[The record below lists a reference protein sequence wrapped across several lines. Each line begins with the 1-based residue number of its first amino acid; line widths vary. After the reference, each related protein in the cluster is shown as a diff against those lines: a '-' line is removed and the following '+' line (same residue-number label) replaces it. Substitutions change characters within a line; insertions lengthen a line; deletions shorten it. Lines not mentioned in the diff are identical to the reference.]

1 MSKVEAVLFDLDGT
15 LTDSRL
21 GILRSARYAFERL
34 SAEQGRAF
42 ALPQDSELGWM
53 IGPPLRDSFAK
64 LVGREN
70 VELLMRFYLE
80 RYSPIGAFEN
90 YVYEGIPAALD
101 ALRTLGIRLFVAT
114 SKNGRDARRILE
126 HFDLAPYF
134 EGIHGARADGGR
146 ADKSELIAFVLESH
160 GLDTV
165 RDRIA
170 MIGDRKFDAIGARAV
185 GIAAIGALWGYGGR
199 EELEAAGADP
209 IVETP
214 NQIREAVF
222 EVFARS
228 GRGPGS

>member
-1 MSKVEAVLFDLDGT
+1 MSAVDAVLFDLDGT

-34 SAEQGRAF
+34 SAREGRAF
-42 ALPQDSELGWM
+42 PLPDDSELGWM

-64 LVGREN
+64 LAGREN
-70 VELLMRFYLE
+70 VETLMGYYLE

-90 YVYEGIPAALD
+90 CIYEGIPAALD
-101 ALRTLGIRLFVAT
+101 ALRRLGTRLFVAT

-126 HFDLAPYF
+126 HFDLAPSF

-146 ADKSELIAFVLESH
+146 ADKSELIAFVLESE
-160 GLDTV
+160 GLDRV

-185 GIAAIGALWGYGGR
+185 GIAAIGVLWGYGGR
-199 EELEAAGADP
+199 EELEAAGAEP

-214 NQIREAVF
+214 RQIQAAVS

-228 GRGPGS
+228 RR

>member
-1 MSKVEAVLFDLDGT
+1 MSEVAAVLFDLDGT

-21 GILRSARYAFERL
+21 GILRSARYALERL
-34 SAEQGRAF
+34 SAEKGRLF
-42 ALPQDSELGWM
+42 ALPDDSELGWM

-64 LVGREN
+64 LVGAEN
-70 VELLMRFYLE
+70 VETLMRFYLE

-90 YVYEGIPAALD
+90 YVYDGIPATLE
-101 ALRTLGIRLFVAT
+101 ALRTLGMRLFVAT

-126 HFDLAPYF
+126 HFDLARYF
-134 EGIHGARADGGR
+134 EGIHGAKADGGR

-160 GLDTV
+160 GLDKV

-185 GIAAIGALWGYGGR
+185 GIAAIGALWGYGGA

-209 IVETP
+209 ILETP
-214 NQIREAVF
+214 KQVPAAVA

-228 GRGPGS
+228 RR

>member
-1 MSKVEAVLFDLDGT
+1 MSRLEAVLFDLDGT

-21 GILRSARYAFERL
+21 GILRSARWAFERL
-34 SAEQGRAF
+34 SAAKGRAF
-42 ALPQDSELGWM
+42 PLPEDAELGWM

-70 VELLMRFYLE
+70 VETLMGFYLE

-90 YVYEGIPAALD
+90 YIYEGIPAALD
-101 ALRTLGIRLFVAT
+101 ALRTLGTRLFVAT

-134 EGIHGARADGGR
+134 EGIHGAQADGGR
-146 ADKSELIAFVLESH
+146 ADKSELIAFVLESE
-160 GLDTV
+160 GLDRV

-170 MIGDRKFDAIGARAV
+170 MIGDRKFDAIGARSV

-199 EELEAAGADP
+199 EELEAAGADSL
-209 IVETP
+209 VETP
-214 NQIREAVF
+214 EQLPAAVT

-228 GRGPGS
+228 RR

>member
-1 MSKVEAVLFDLDGT
+1 MSEVAAVLFDLDGT

-34 SAEQGRAF
+34 SAEKGRPF
-42 ALPQDSELGWM
+42 PLPDDSELGWM

-70 VELLMRFYLE
+70 VETLMGFYLE
-80 RYSPIGAFEN
+80 RYSSIGAFEN
-90 YVYEGIPAALD
+90 HVYEEIPAALD
-101 ALRTLGIRLFVAT
+101 TLRSLGMRLFVAT

-134 EGIHGARADGGR
+134 EGIHGAQADGGR
-146 ADKSELIAFVLESH
+146 ADKSELIAFILQSE
-160 GLDTV
+160 GLDRF

-185 GIAAIGALWGYGGR
+185 GIAAIGALWGYGDR

-209 IVETP
+209 IIETP
-214 NQIREAVF
+214 KQIQEAVS
-222 EVFARS
+222 EVFAQP
-228 GRGPGS
+228 RG

>member
-1 MSKVEAVLFDLDGT
+1 MSESAAVLFDLDGT

-34 SAEQGRAF
+34 SAEQGRPF
-42 ALPQDSELGWM
+42 PLPDDSELGWI

-70 VELLMRFYLE
+70 VETLMRFYLE

-146 ADKSELIAFVLESH
+146 ADKSELIAFVLESE
-160 GLDTV
+160 GL
-165 RDRIA
+165 RIRNRIA
-170 MIGDRKFDAIGARAV
+170 MIGDRKFDAIGARHV

-199 EELEAAGADP
+199 AELEEAGADP
-209 IVETP
+209 IIQTP
-214 NQIREAVF
+214 EQAPAAVA

-228 GRGPGS
+228 RR